1 MTIRDILQGKGS
13 DVYTTT
19 PQTTLEKV
27 VEVMVER
34 NCGSLVVV
42 DRPDSLTLVGIIT
55 ERDIL
60 RNRAARTTAL
70 DKVLVGDAMS
80 MAVVTASLGDE
91 VPKLMG
97 LMTKNRFRHMP
108 VVEDG
113 KLVGIISIG
122 DVVKSQHDALTME
135 NHYLKNYIQS

>member
-1 MTIRDILQGKGS
+1 MTIRDILQVKGS

>member
-1 MTIRDILQGKGS
+1 MTIRDILQVKGS

-19 PQTTLEKV
+19 PQTTLDQV
-27 VEVMVER
+27 VEMMVDR

-42 DRPDSLTLVGIIT
+42 DRTGSKNLVGIIT

-60 RNRAARTTAL
+60 RNRAARTASL
-70 DKVLVGDAMS
+70 DKVLVADAMS

-108 VVEDG
+108 VVENG
-113 KLVGIISIG
+113 LLVGIISIG

-135 NHYLKNYIQS
+135 NHYLKSYIQS